1 MILKKVN
8 RAISFNQDEWL
19 KPHIQI
25 NNKRNKL
32 GTDAKDEV
40 EKHFFK
46 VMNKAAFGK
55 TMENMR
61 DIENIEILNL

>member
-1 MILKKVN
+1 MKKVN

-19 KPHIQI
+19 KPYIQI

-32 GTDAKDEV
+32 GTDAKNEA

-46 VMNKAAFGK
+46 VMNKAVFGK
-55 TMENMR
+55 TTENLR
-61 DIENIEILNL
+61 DIENIEILNS

>member
-1 MILKKVN
+1 MKKVN

-19 KPHIQI
+19 KPYIQI

-32 GTDAKDEV
+32 STDAKDEV
-40 EKHFFK
+40 EKHFLK
-46 VMNKAAFGK
+46 VMNKAVFGK

>member
-1 MILKKVN
+1 MKKVN

-19 KPHIQI
+19 KPYIQI

-32 GTDAKDEV
+32 RTDAKDEV
-40 EKHFFK
+40 EKHFLK
-46 VMNKAAFGK
+46 VMNKAVFGK

>member
-1 MILKKVN
+1 MKKVN

-19 KPHIQI
+19 KSYIQI

-32 GTDAKDEV
+32 RTDAKNEA

-55 TMENMR
+55 TTENLR
-61 DIENIEILNL
+61 DIENIEILNS

>member
-19 KPHIQI
+19 KSYIQI

-32 GTDAKDEV
+32 RTDAKNEA

-55 TMENMR
+55 TTENLR
-61 DIENIEILNL
+61 DIENIEILNS

>member
-1 MILKKVN
+1 MKKVN

-19 KPHIQI
+19 KPYIQI

-32 GTDAKDEV
+32 STDAKDEV
-40 EKHFFK
+40 EKHFLK
-46 VMNKAAFGK
+46 VMNKAVFGK
-55 TMENMR
+55 TMENLR